1 MPLLEILGL
10 KKGYPRPSGPA
21 LPVVDIPRFSLEAGQ
36 AACLRGRSG
45 CGKTTF
51 LNLIAGIL
59 RPDEG
64 SVSLEGQDL
73 AGLPES
79 QRDRLRGRKIGYLF
93 QSFNLLQGYSA
104 LENVEMAMRLGRGL
118 DRGRARA
125 LLERVGMAERLDHK
139 PAQLSVGQQQRVA
152 LARALANGPCL
163 VLADEPTGNLDP
175 QAAEGALRLLTQ
187 ACAETRAALLLVS
200 HDPRAFSAFSET
212 LDLERLNRAA
222 GAAS

>member
-10 KKGYPRPSGPA
+10 KKGYPRPQGPA
-21 LPVVDIPRFSLEAGQ
+21 LPVVDIPQFSLDEGQ
-36 AACLRGRSG
+36 IVCLRGRSG

-64 SVSLEGQDL
+64 SVILQGQDL
-73 AGLPES
+73 ALLPES
-79 QRDRLRGRKIGYLF
+79 QRDRLRGQKIGYLF
-93 QSFNLLQGYSA
+93 QSFNLLQGYTA

-118 DRGRARA
+118 DKSRARA
-125 LLERVGMAERLDHK
+125 LLERVGLADRLDHK

-175 QAAEGALRLLTQ
+175 EAAEGALRLLTQ
-187 ACAETRAALLLVS
+187 ACAETKAALLLVS
-200 HDPRAFSAFSET
+200 HDPRALSAFPGVM
-212 LDLERLNRAA
+212 DLERLNQAV
-222 GAAS
+222 GSAS

>member
-21 LPVVDIPRFSLEAGQ
+21 LPVVDIPQFSLGEGQ
-36 AACLRGRSG
+36 TACLRGKSG

-64 SVSLEGQDL
+64 RVSLQGQDL
-73 AGLPES
+73 ARLPES
-79 QRDRLRGRKIGYLF
+79 RRDRLRGQKIGYLF
-93 QSFNLLQGYSA
+93 QSFNLLQGYTA

-118 DRGRARA
+118 DKGRARA
-125 LLERVGMAERLDHK
+125 MLERVGLAERLDHK
-139 PAQLSVGQQQRVA
+139 PSQLSVGQQQRVA
-152 LARALANGPCL
+152 LARALANQPCL

-175 QAAEGALRLLTQ
+175 EAAEVALRLLKQ
-187 ACAETRAALLLVS
+187 VCAETKAALLLVS
-200 HDPRAFSAFSET
+200 HDPRALSAFSEVM
-212 LDLERLNRAA
+212 DLERLNRAA
-222 GAAS
+222 GSAS